1 MPSLAATTLIRPFR
15 HPVADP
21 LTPLLNAAGRIPL
34 LTAEE
39 EIHLGRRIQAMI
51 AIQQDTP
58 SGPYTREQQIILKRG
73 KRAMDRVV
81 SANIKLVA
89 SCARRYRGIRGNGSK
104 SILQL
109 DLDDLVQEG
118 ILGLMR
124 AAEKWDPERGYKFS
138 TYAYWW
144 IRQSMFRAITQKGR
158 LIKVP
163 HQVAETMYHC
173 SRKLSQLK
181 ETLGR
186 EPTIDEAAAYMKMT
200 PEDFEYAVLMT
211 ATRPASLDMA
221 LVEDGTSWVEIMG
234 TGSADEQ
241 LQEVGHSMDMQRLM
255 EHVKT
260 LSPEQREMITRVY
273 GLDGE
278 PPVNLT
284 QLSRERGVTRE
295 TIRQK
300 VVRAERILK
309 YKMAV
314 A

>member
-1 MPSLAATTLIRPFR
+1 
-15 HPVADP
+15 
-21 LTPLLNAAGRIPL
+21 
-34 LTAEE
+34 
-39 EIHLGRRIQAMI
+39 
-51 AIQQDTP
+51 
-58 SGPYTREQQIILKRG
+58 
-73 KRAMDRVV
+73 
-81 SANIKLVA
+81 
-89 SCARRYRGIRGNGSK
+89 
-104 SILQL
+104 
-109 DLDDLVQEG
+109 
-118 ILGLMR
+118 
-124 AAEKWDPERGYKFS
+124 
-138 TYAYWW
+138 
-144 IRQSMFRAITQKGR
+144 
-158 LIKVP
+158 
-163 HQVAETMYHC
+163 
-173 SRKLSQLK
+173 
-181 ETLGR
+181 
-186 EPTIDEAAAYMKMT
+186 MKMT

-241 LQEVGHSMDMQRLM
+241 LQQVGHSMDMQRLM